1 MGHFAYAANDPW
13 DDRDY
18 QKRIFFSWSHAG
30 QINPY
35 AGAEQ
40 QRATA
45 SRGLPTSS
53 PVTESM
59 HGDAGI
65 NFSDHA
71 VDRKD
76 TIIIVH
82 NSVGTVTISIFADA
96 GKIFST
102 TAQVATTYS

>member
-1 MGHFAYAANDPW
+1 
-13 DDRDY
+13 
-18 QKRIFFSWSHAG
+18 
-30 QINPY
+30 
-35 AGAEQ
+35 
-40 QRATA
+40 
-45 SRGLPTSS
+45 
-53 PVTESM
+53 M

-65 NFSDHA
+65 NFSDYA

-76 TIIIVH
+76 AGIIVD